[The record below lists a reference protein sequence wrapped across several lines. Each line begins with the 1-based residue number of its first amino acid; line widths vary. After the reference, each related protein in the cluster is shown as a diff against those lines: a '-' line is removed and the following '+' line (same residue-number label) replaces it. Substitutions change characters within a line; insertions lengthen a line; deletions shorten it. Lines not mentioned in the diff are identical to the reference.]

1 MSMSKAA
8 HVLCYKKVTTGIN
21 YFYDDIFCR
30 DLNFVF
36 LRSIVELFGSLN
48 TSIGVLRFGIGN
60 CKGIV
65 SKGVEFAGKQ
75 LL

>member
-8 HVLCYKKVTTGIN
+8 HVLSNKKVSTGIN

-30 DLNFVF
+30 YLNIVF
-36 LRSIVELFGSLN
+36 LRSIMELFGSLDA
-48 TSIGVLRFGIGN
+48 SIRVLRFGIGN

-65 SKGVEFAGKQ
+65 SKSVQLAG
-75 LL
+75 